1 MHVLVTGGG
10 GFIGSHSVEALLD
23 AGAAVRVLDN
33 FSTGTRKNLPT
44 HPSLEIREGDIQCST
59 DVEESLTDI
68 THILHLAA
76 QVSVQ
81 DSINHPANSC
91 GINVQG
97 FVNVLQA
104 AKRHRVRRIVY
115 ASSAAVYGFP
125 DYLPLSEDNPVAPIS
140 PYGLE
145 KSVNDQYASLFH
157 SLFGCSTFG
166 LRYFNVYGP
175 RQNPKSAYAGVISK
189 FMDCM
194 QHHTPLKV
202 FGDGTQTRDFV
213 FVKDVA
219 QVNVQAL
226 RSEVT
231 GICHVATGT
240 SRSLLEMIQ
249 VLFSCAGYKVP
260 VVHQEAMP
268 GDIPHSASTVEKLSQ
283 VLDVRCA
290 TSFETGMGLLWD
302 HLGLMG

>member
-1 MHVLVTGGG
+1 MHVLVTGGA

-44 HPSLEIREGDIQCST
+44 HPALEIREGDIQCSA
-59 DVEESLTDI
+59 DVEDSLTNI
-68 THILHLAA
+68 THVLHLAA

-81 DSINHPANSC
+81 DSIKHPANSC
-91 GINVQG
+91 GINIQG

-104 AKRHRVRRIVY
+104 SKEHRVQRMVY
-115 ASSAAVYGFP
+115 ASSAAVYGLP
-125 DYLPLSEDNPVAPIS
+125 HHHPLSEDDPVAPIS

-145 KSVNDQYASLFH
+145 KSINDQYAGLFH
-157 SLFGCSTFG
+157 SLFSFSTFG

-175 RQNPKSAYAGVISK
+175 RQNPQSAYAGVISK
-189 FMDCM
+189 FVDCL
-194 QHHTPLKV
+194 QRHTPVKV

-219 QVNVQAL
+219 LANVQAL

-231 GICHVATGT
+231 GICHVASGT
-240 SRSLLEMIQ
+240 SRNLLQMIQ
-249 VLFSCAGYKVP
+249 VLFSCVGYDVP
-260 VVHQEAMP
+260 VVYQEAMP
-268 GDIPHSASTVEKLSQ
+268 GDIPHSVASVEKLAQ
-283 VLDVRCA
+283 DLGIRCS
-290 TSFETGMGLLWD
+290 TPFETGIGLLWD
-302 HLGLMG
+302 HISSMV